1 MSDGERETGSEAHGE
16 TRCGF
21 IAVIGAPN
29 AGKSTLV
36 NTLVGTKVAIVSR
49 KVQTTR
55 ATLRGI
61 AIEGA
66 SQLVFIDTPGI
77 FAPKRRLDRA
87 MVEAAWGGAGD
98 ADLAL
103 LMVDAAKGID
113 EDVERILERLAPA
126 PVVPEVEAQLGPQAK
141 LTWELVRGTGRDVPS
156 PLVGEGQGGGESQA
170 SGVGIPPTPSPSPQG
185 GGEPRRGRGKAGGQ
199 LSRTASGQQRNLL
212 LALNKV
218 DRVRKERLLELAAE
232 LNARVPFAET
242 FMISALDG
250 DGVADLK
257 SYLARSV
264 PPGPW
269 HYPPDEV
276 TDAPMRVL
284 AAEIT
289 REKIYDRLHDEL
301 PYQIAVE
308 TTDWTEQGKAVRVE
322 QTIFV
327 ERDSQKSI
335 VLGKSG
341 AMIKQLSME
350 SRKELSVILDRPVHL
365 FLFVKVR
372 EGWGDDPARYRD
384 LGLTF
389 PKE

>member
-1 MSDGERETGSEAHGE
+1 MSEDQARPEPHEKAPEGE

-21 IAVIGAPN
+21 IAIIGAPN

-55 ATLRGI
+55 TTLRGI
-61 AIEGA
+61 AIEGQ

-87 MVEAAWGGAGD
+87 MVDAAWGGAGD
-98 ADLAL
+98 ADLVL
-103 LMVDAAKGID
+103 LVVDAAKGVD
-113 EDVERILERLAPA
+113 EDVERILGKLASTPVTLEAETRSGCRL
-126 PVVPEVEAQLGPQAK
+126 E
-141 LTWELVRGTGRDVPS
+141 RGTPHNVPS
-156 PLVGEGQGGGESQA
+156 PLVGEGQGGGESQTSEIGA
-170 SGVGIPPTPSPSPQG
+170 PPTPSPCPQG
-185 GGEPRRGRGKAGGQ
+185 GRESGRGRGEAGDR
-199 LSRTASGQQRNLL
+199 LSGPAPEQPSRLL

-232 LNARVPFAET
+232 INARVPFAGT

-250 DGVADLK
+250 DGVADLHA
-257 SYLARSV
+257 YLARSV

-308 TTDWTEQGKAVRVE
+308 TTAWTEQGKALRVE

-327 ERDSQKSI
+327 ERDSQKRI
-335 VLGKSG
+335 VLGKGG

-350 SRKELSVILDRPVHL
+350 SRKELSQIIDRPVHL

-389 PKE
+389 PKG

>member
-1 MSDGERETGSEAHGE
+1 MSDDPAETGRGAAPGPAAE

-36 NTLVGTKVAIVSR
+36 NTLVGAKVAIVSR

-55 ATLRGI
+55 TTLRGI
-61 AIEGA
+61 AIEGE

-77 FAPKRRLDRA
+77 FAPRRRLDRA
-87 MVEAAWGGAGD
+87 MVDAAWGGAGD
-98 ADLAL
+98 ADLVL
-103 LMVDAAKGID
+103 LVVDAAKGID
-113 EDVERILERLAPA
+113 EDVERILGKLAPA
-126 PVVPEVEAQLGPQAK
+126 LVSPEAGAQPGPS
-141 LTWELVRGTGRDVPS
+141 GTAA
-156 PLVGEGQGGGESQA
+156 GQ
-170 SGVGIPPTPSPSPQG
+170 
-185 GGEPRRGRGKAGGQ
+185 R
-199 LSRTASGQQRNLL
+199 RNLL

-250 DGVADLK
+250 DGVTDLK
-257 SYLARSV
+257 AHLARSV
-264 PPGPW
+264 SPGPW
-269 HYPPDEV
+269 HYPADEV
-276 TDAPMRVL
+276 TDAPLRVL

-308 TTDWTEQGKAVRVE
+308 TTAWTEQGKAVRVE

-327 ERDSQKSI
+327 ERDSQKRI

-341 AMIKQLSME
+341 AMIKQLSIE
-350 SRKELSVILDRPVHL
+350 SRKELSEVIERPVHL

-384 LGLTF
+384 LGLSF